1 MDLTQAMQV
10 AAAGMKVQGAR
21 VRLVAYRSCATRRWR
36 APCAARSNRAP
47 RWPLRITGRWPR

>member
-21 VRLVAYRSCATRRWR
+21 MRLVAQNLVNSDLDCAPPRRQAVSPPDHHVR
-36 APCAARSNRAP
+36 QPARS
-47 RWPLRITGRWPR
+47 